1 MIITSY
7 LIAIALYALI
17 GVFTAQC
24 GSNLDHAVLAVG
36 YGTVGGIDYYKVKN
50 SWVRTLMK
58 YSLLSVCLSC

>member
-1 MIITSY
+1 MIISY
-7 LIAIALYALI
+7 IYLI

-36 YGTVGGIDYYKVKN
+36 YGTVSGIDYYKVKN

-58 YSLLSVCLSC
+58 YILLMDVYLAVCCR

>member
-1 MIITSY
+1 M
-7 LIAIALYALI
+7 YALI